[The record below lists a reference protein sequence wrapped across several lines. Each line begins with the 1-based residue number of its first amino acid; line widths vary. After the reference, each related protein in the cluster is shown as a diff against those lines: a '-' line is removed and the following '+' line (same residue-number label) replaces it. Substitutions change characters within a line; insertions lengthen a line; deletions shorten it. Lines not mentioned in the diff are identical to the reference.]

1 MGNLDVNVK
10 KLKKNAFRQSKVR
23 GETASRIRVPGGKI
37 DVESL
42 AKVVEIASKY
52 GKGTVNI
59 TNRQGFEIPGIALED
74 VEEVNKALQTIIDNT
89 GVTQEP
95 KEAGQGYPASG
106 TRNVVA

>member
-1 MGNLDVNVK
+1 MV
-10 KLKKNAFRQSKVR
+10 RQP
-23 GETASRIRVPGGKI
+23 SRIRVPGGKI

-74 VEEVNKALQTIIDNT
+74 VEEVNKALLSVRPSPSMIL
-89 GVTQEP
+89 P
-95 KEAGQGYPASG
+95 
-106 TRNVVA
+106 VA

>member
-42 AKVVEIASKY
+42 AKGVEIASKY

-74 VEEVNKALQTIIDNT
+74 VEEVNKALLSVRPSPSMIL
-89 GVTQEP
+89 P
-95 KEAGQGYPASG
+95 
-106 TRNVVA
+106 VA